1 MSSTPANLAVLPPL
15 ILLSL
20 TYHLN
25 LSPLSSYSAN
35 RKMPAAT
42 TTTPLLTA
50 SPPHLRP
57 YHIPPIFPDLESQ
70 AAYFRARAAEEA
82 TLASRFRKWFLKNA
96 VLVVSTVAVGAFVVV
111 LAVVYGGWFCLFL
124 RSYSLREAGS

>member
-1 MSSTPANLAVLPPL
+1 
-15 ILLSL
+15 
-20 TYHLN
+20 
-25 LSPLSSYSAN
+25 
-35 RKMPAAT
+35 MPAAT

-96 VLVVSTVAVGAFVVV
+96 VLVVSTVAVGALVVV
-111 LAVVYGGWFCLFL
+111 LAVVYGGSFCLFFAFL
-124 RSYSLREAGS
+124 FFQRSGELIGGGAGIGVAARRKKDEE